1 MEKISNIKLSLNEDE
16 STLILKAAKILKTK
30 PEKLHNLKICKKSL
44 DARDKNNIFY
54 LYTVE
59 VCDSRGEINSKI
71 ALDETIDKY
80 KKADKKGKIVIVG
93 SGPAGLFCAL
103 YLSRA
108 GLEVTVIERGSSVE
122 NRRKDVDNFIK
133 TRLLDTNSNVQ
144 FGEGGAGTFSD
155 GKLNTQ
161 TGSPLISRVLNDF
174 VNAGAPQEI
183 AYLNKPHIGSDN
195 LPKVVANIREEIKS
209 RGGCFLFNT
218 TVKDVVSYTNGVNG
232 SGNAKGGDKIKGLI
246 IQNVSGESEID
257 CDEVVFAI
265 GHSARDTFEMLYKR
279 GVLMQSKDFAVGV
292 RIEHL
297 REDIDKAQ
305 YGKLYNHPRLKA
317 ADYKLVS
324 HASDRGVFTFC
335 MCPGGYVMPATS
347 EKDEVVVNGMSLYG
361 RDSIN
366 SNSAVVAQVSKEDF
380 GDGVL
385 SGMYF
390 QRELERKAFL
400 QGGGDYSVPVSL
412 VGDFLKG
419 KTSEK
424 LGKVTPSYP
433 LGYNFCD
440 ISDILPQGVCQAIK
454 LGIEDMD
461 RRLKGFA
468 SDDAV
473 ISAVESRTSSPVRI
487 LRKEDLSSCTFSN
500 MYPAGE
506 GAGYAGGITSAA
518 VDGIKVA
525 EKIIEKYTSER

>member
-16 STLILKAAKILKTK
+16 STLILKAAKILKIK

-71 ALDETIDKY
+71 SLDETIDKY

-133 TRLLDTNSNVQ
+133 TRSLDTNSNVQ
-144 FGEGGAGTFSD
+144 VGEGGAGTFSA

-232 SGNAKGGDKIKGLI
+232 SDNAKGGDKIKGLI
-246 IQNVSGESEID
+246 IQNASGESEID

-419 KTSEK
+419 KPSEK

-433 LGYNFCD
+433 LGYNFSD
-440 ISDILPQGVCQAIK
+440 ISDILPQGVCRAIK

>member
-59 VCDSRGEINSKI
+59 ADYSRKDGDSKNS
-71 ALDETIDKY
+71 LDETIDKY
-80 KKADKKGKIVIVG
+80 KKANKNGKIVVVG

-122 NRRKDVDNFIK
+122 NRKKDVDNFIK
-133 TRLLDTNSNVQ
+133 TRSLDTNSNVQ

-174 VNAGAPQEI
+174 VKAGAPQEI

-209 RGGCFLFNT
+209 RGGSFLFNV
-218 TVKDVVSYTNGVNG
+218 TVKDIVTTINSINYSNVSGEN
-232 SGNAKGGDKIKGLI
+232 KIKGLI
-246 IQNVSGESEID
+246 IQNASGESEID

-297 REDIDKAQ
+297 REDIDRAQ
-305 YGKLYNHPRLKA
+305 YGKFYNHPRLKA

-347 EKDEVVVNGMSLYG
+347 EKGEVVVNGMSLYG
-361 RDSIN
+361 RDAIN

-380 GDGVL
+380 GEGVL

-400 QGGGDYSVPVSL
+400 QGGGDYSVPISL

-440 ISDILPQGVCQAIK
+440 ISNILPQGVCRAIK

-468 SDDAV
+468 SADAV

-487 LRKEDLSSCTFSN
+487 LRKEDFSSYTFSN

-525 EKIIEKYTSER
+525 EKIIEKYTTER

>member
-1 MEKISNIKLSLNEDE
+1 
-16 STLILKAAKILKTK
+16 
-30 PEKLHNLKICKKSL
+30 
-44 DARDKNNIFY
+44 
-54 LYTVE
+54 
-59 VCDSRGEINSKI
+59 
-71 ALDETIDKY
+71 
-80 KKADKKGKIVIVG
+80 
-93 SGPAGLFCAL
+93 
-103 YLSRA
+103 
-108 GLEVTVIERGSSVE
+108 
-122 NRRKDVDNFIK
+122 
-133 TRLLDTNSNVQ
+133 
-144 FGEGGAGTFSD
+144 
-155 GKLNTQ
+155 
-161 TGSPLISRVLNDF
+161 
-174 VNAGAPQEI
+174 
-183 AYLNKPHIGSDN
+183 
-195 LPKVVANIREEIKS
+195 
-209 RGGCFLFNT
+209 
-218 TVKDVVSYTNGVNG
+218 
-232 SGNAKGGDKIKGLI
+232 
-246 IQNVSGESEID
+246 
-257 CDEVVFAI
+257 
-265 GHSARDTFEMLYKR
+265 MLYKR

-419 KTSEK
+419 KTSEI

-433 LGYNFCD
+433 LGYNFSD